1 MALATTPM
9 PHTDEPPSPS
19 APRAGAVSLRII
31 AAALV
36 IGFCYWAASVVMTV
50 LLSILLAYFLDPLV
64 EWLERFRM
72 PRVLGSLIALGM
84 VTGVLA
90 FIGWL
95 TYLRIND
102 FVLEWPKYQAPIRK
116 VAEEIDQ
123 RIKRLERGMI
133 EAAPTEP
140 TVPAPEPPSPPSS
153 AVRQAV
159 LAGLGSLY
167 NVLLAA
173 TFVPFLVFFMLA
185 SKRDLWH
192 GTMQLFPPTERTR
205 VKVTLEEIALMLRG
219 YIVGNAMVAGILVVL
234 SGIFFWIIG
243 LDYPVLAGLVSGFLN
258 MVPYLGF
265 VLSVLPP
272 LVIGLAKYSN
282 LWPFLWIA
290 GVLGFFHLIAVNVLV
305 PALVGKKV
313 HLNALAVT
321 IALLFWGWL
330 WGGIGFILAIPITAT
345 VKVVCDRVD
354 RWQPVGR
361 WLGA

>member
-9 PHTDEPPSPS
+9 PHNEEQPR

-36 IGFCYWAASVVMTV
+36 VGFCYWAASVVMTL
-50 LLSILLAYFLDPLV
+50 LLSILIAYFLDPLV
-64 EWLERFRM
+64 EWFERFRM
-72 PRVLGSLIALGM
+72 PRVIGSLIALGM
-84 VTGVLA
+84 LTGLFIFLA
-90 FIGWL
+90 WL

-102 FVLEWPKYQAPIRK
+102 FIQEWPKYQAPIRK
-116 VAEEIDQ
+116 VAEEVD
-123 RIKRLERGMI
+123 RRLKRLEMGVTDI
-133 EAAPTEP
+133 SPAQPSAST
-140 TVPAPEPPSPPSS
+140 PAPVPSRSTL
-153 AVRQAV
+153 RETL

-167 NVLLAA
+167 NMLLAA

-185 SKRDLWH
+185 GKRDLWH

-205 VKVTLEEIALMLRG
+205 VKVTLEEIAVMLRG

-234 SGIFFWIIG
+234 SGIFFWVIG

-258 MVPYLGF
+258 MVPYIGF
-265 VLSVLPP
+265 ALSVLPP
-272 LVIGLAKYSN
+272 LVLGMSKYN
-282 LWPFLWIA
+282 TLWPFLWIA
-290 GVLGFFHLIAVNVLV
+290 GVLGFFHLVAVNVLV

-321 IALLFWGWL
+321 VALLFWGWL
-330 WGGIGFILAIPITAT
+330 WGAIGFILAIPITAT

-354 RWQPVGR
+354 RWQPIGR

>member
-9 PHTDEPPSPS
+9 PHSEEPRI
-19 APRAGAVSLRII
+19 APRAGAISLRII
-31 AAALV
+31 AAGLV
-36 IGFCYWAASVVMTV
+36 IGFCYWAASVVMTL
-50 LLSILLAYFLDPLV
+50 LLSILIAYFLDPLV
-64 EWLERFRM
+64 EWLERFRL
-72 PRVLGSLIALGM
+72 PRVLGSLIALALM
-84 VTGVLA
+84 TGVLVILGMMTYEGITA
-90 FIGWL
+90 FV
-95 TYLRIND
+95 RD
-102 FVLEWPKYQAPIRK
+102 WPTKYQPPIKK
-116 VAEEIDQ
+116 VAAEVDR
-123 RIKRLERGMI
+123 RIRIFEMGVKDIG
-133 EAAPTEP
+133 
-140 TVPAPEPPSPPSS
+140 PEQPELASPPAVSS
-153 AVRQAV
+153 SRSSVREIL

-185 SKRDLWH
+185 GKRDLWH
-192 GTMQLFPPTERTR
+192 GTMQLFPPTDRTQ
-205 VKVTLEEIALMLRG
+205 VKLTLEEIAVMLRS

-234 SGIFFWIIG
+234 STIFFWMIG
-243 LDYPVLAGLVSGFLN
+243 IDYPLLAGLVSGALN
-258 MVPYLGF
+258 LVPYMGF

-272 LVIGLAKYSN
+272 LVLGLSKYDN

-290 GVLGFFHLIAVNVLV
+290 LVLGFFHLIAVNVLV
-305 PALVGKKV
+305 PALVGRKV

-321 IALLFWGWL
+321 VALLFWGWL